1 MNHIPRFNWFN
12 LASRRSTREAART
25 QNDEE
30 RVAVDDKDE
39 NQPSQDDIFREPW
52 KYVGYRGYA
61 QFISSDDD
69 FLIFRQFQELSARTA
84 LRLQD
89 KVSVLEARLMEL
101 DDSHSRKASDPVNN
115 GTFRNKK
122 DDRETILDE
131 IEAALGRY
139 HEFLIRQANI
149 KQFPLAP
156 QRDVKNIRRWHE
168 NYDRR
173 AINENQQGYLDHC
186 DLVCLRHRE
195 TPPLRRLIDNSLR
208 FRTLPIWRD
217 KFHPSVKGS
226 EWVKYYSDKRMN
238 TFVSVVITAI
248 GTAMLITPIWLLRR
262 LEDLDRKLAVITA
275 FVFVFLLVLSF
286 AMAAKPFEALGATAA

>member
-1 MNHIPRFNWFN
+1 
-12 LASRRSTREAART
+12 
-25 QNDEE
+25 
-30 RVAVDDKDE
+30 
-39 NQPSQDDIFREPW
+39 
-52 KYVGYRGYA
+52 
-61 QFISSDDD
+61 
-69 FLIFRQFQELSARTA
+69 
-84 LRLQD
+84 
-89 KVSVLEARLMEL
+89 MEL

-139 HEFLIRQANI
+139 RKYNLAPLCQYCDRWFIILDEFLIRQANI

-262 LEDLDRKLAVITA
+262 LEIWTG
-275 FVFVFLLVLSF
+275 SW
-286 AMAAKPFEALGATAA
+286 PW